1 MTASSGRQSW
11 WAAVG
16 SILTAGLLAGCLGTS
31 QESAG
36 TAESTT
42 ASAQARKIRQIEQE
56 SLRLRQERDRLRAE
70 LDRGAPTG
78 NSPSSPAAAASRGSP
93 SAVASSRSSPSAV
106 AGSAGLRRSFDA
118 LAARLS
124 GREGLAFTS
133 VGGSPATELGSWRT
147 GAGWSTV
154 KVPVAVAVVA
164 KAAGKPDAGA
174 QRLIRRAITAS
185 DNAAAEQLWSSL
197 GPPPTAASTVQAV
210 LRSAGD
216 GQTRVQSQRIRPGF
230 SAFGQTRWPL
240 AGQARF
246 MGASPCLKY
255 GHDVFTLMGEVE
267 AGQRWGLGAV
277 GPPAQF
283 KGGWGPGPGG
293 GHLVRQM
300 GIVTLVNGARIA
312 LAMASEPADGSFETG
327 QANLTALARW
337 AVANIK
343 QTGAGGC

>member
-1 MTASSGRQSW
+1 MTASSGRHSW
-11 WAAVG
+11 RAAVG

-42 ASAQARKIRQIEQE
+42 ASAQARKVRQIEQE

-70 LDRGAPTG
+70 LSGTGAPTG
-78 NSPSSPAAAASRGSP
+78 KSPSPPASAAPGGSP
-93 SAVASSRSSPSAV
+93 PAV
-106 AGSAGLRRSFDA
+106 AGSAALRRSFDT
-118 LAARLS
+118 LAAGLS
-124 GREGLAFTS
+124 GAEGLAFTS

-147 GAGWSTV
+147 GPGWSTV

-164 KAAGKPDAGA
+164 KAAGKPDARA

-216 GQTRVQSQRIRPGF
+216 GQTRVQSQRVRPGF

-246 MGASPCLKY
+246 VGALPCLKY
-255 GHDVFTLMGEVE
+255 GHDVLALMGEVE
-267 AGQRWGLGAV
+267 PGQRWGLGAV
-277 GPPAQF
+277 GRPAQF

-293 GHLVRQM
+293 GYLVRQM
-300 GIVTLVNGARIA
+300 GIVTLENGSRVA

-327 QANLTALARW
+327 KDNLTALSRW
-337 AVANIK
+337 AVANIR
-343 QTGAGGC
+343 QAGAGGC